1 MRSHC
6 RGDAEWQA
14 YRPVDID
21 ARPVKCQLARF
32 KSNISYCLQ
41 LCSSDNRSAENT
53 ACQYCHPVAIALLC
67 IRCQRRWTLFLR
79 RLMTA
84 GYLTSICIYQFQTAA
99 SFATWREHRHF
110 HSRWLPVGISP
121 LLWGVGN
128 HRVGQWC
135 VNSEFHTL
143 LKSKVVG
150 LLLVLGLWRVVVRGR
165 YLTWLGL
172 WVLFRVSIYGRL
184 IKQCKSK
191 FKPENPGLQA
201 AKTRVFGFEK
211 NAGNP
216 GFRVR

>member
-84 GYLTSICIYQFQTAA
+84 GYLTSICVYQFQTAA
-99 SFATWREHRHF
+99 SFATWRKHRHF

-121 LLWGVGN
+121 LLWGNIAIFTPDGYQLGFL
-128 HRVGQWC
+128 HFY
-135 VNSEFHTL
+135 EA
-143 LKSKVVG
+143 
-150 LLLVLGLWRVVVRGR
+150 LVTTALDSDA
-165 YLTWLGL
+165 LTAS
-172 WVLFRVSIYGRL
+172 SIRCL
-184 IKQCKSK
+184 
-191 FKPENPGLQA
+191 
-201 AKTRVFGFEK
+201 
-211 NAGNP
+211 
-216 GFRVR
+216 RVRSLDCFLYSVSDALSSAGDIWRDLDSECYFELVYTDA